1 MKIHYYLDW
10 YYDSFPEKLAKLLDE
25 DITERKS
32 LVMIS
37 ADPFFYEDAEIG
49 ATERSWL
56 DKASIIFDEYH
67 LIDYGVQKEEAQK
80 LIQNASV
87 IFLLGGYTV
96 EQNALLIKYELTN
109 LIKESSAV
117 VIGTSAGAINMT
129 AKWVCSKYN
138 GDNVEESAI
147 YDGMG
152 LNYFSFQPHLDFNN
166 TQLIQG
172 ELFPL
177 SEEMNVYMADK
188 DGAVRVKENKTD
200 ILGNVY
206 LISHLKIHKLD
217 ETL

>member
-10 YYDSFPEKLAKLLDE
+10 FYDSFPEKLAKLLDE
-25 DITERKS
+25 DITDRKS

-37 ADPFFYEDAEIG
+37 ADPFFNEDEEG
-49 ATERSWL
+49 GTTERSWL
-56 DKASIIFDEYH
+56 DKASIVFDEYH
-67 LIDYGVQKEEAQK
+67 LIDYDIQKEEAQK

-87 IFLLGGYTV
+87 IFLLGGNTV
-96 EQNALLIKYELTN
+96 EQNGLLIEYELSD
-109 LIKESSAV
+109 LIKKSRAIV
-117 VIGTSAGAINMT
+117 MGTSAGAINMT

-138 GDNVEESAI
+138 RYNVEESSI

-152 LNYFSFQPHLDFNN
+152 LNHFSFQPHLDLNN
-166 TQLIQG
+166 TELIQG

-177 SEEMNVYMADK
+177 SEEMNIYAADK
-188 DGAVRVKENKTD
+188 DGAVRVKGDKID

-206 LISHLKIHKLD
+206 LISHSKIQKLD